1 MQIRLT
7 VVNLDIVDAMDGGQ
21 EIEGHVDDT
30 IDDETLSEETLKL
43 LERQESRRVSDFQA
57 SKLEVEAARN
67 WDLFYKRNSTHFFKD
82 RHWTK
87 REFHELVGDVE
98 NGKKRVLLEVGC
110 GVGNFVFPLLEEE
123 KEGEE
128 GLFIFCCDFSARG
141 VQFVKENKLY
151 DEKRIK
157 AFQCDITTPHL
168 VNELGENSVDIVSC
182 VFVLSAV
189 HPNKHG
195 TVLKNISSVL
205 KPGGCLLFRDYG
217 IGDMAMIRFGPG
229 SKISDRFYKR
239 QDGTRSYFFTKDEVA
254 SLAESAGLTLYQN
267 SVVARRTVNKKE
279 GVDVARVFL
288 QAKMYKIAD

>member
-1 MQIRLT
+1 
-7 VVNLDIVDAMDGGQ
+7 MDGDQ
-21 EIEGHVDDT
+21 TEDL
-30 IDDETLSEETLKL
+30 IDGTVEDGGTEALSEETLKL

-57 SKLEVEAARN
+57 SKLEAEAARN
-67 WDLFYKRNSTHFFKD
+67 WDLFYKRNSTNFFKD

-87 REFHELVGDVE
+87 REFHELVGDAE
-98 NGKKRVLLEVGC
+98 CGKKRVLLEVGC

-123 KEGEE
+123 EEGDE

-141 VQFVKENKLY
+141 VQFVKENKFY

-189 HPNKHG
+189 HPDKHG
-195 TVLKNISSVL
+195 TVLKNIGSVL

-217 IGDMAMIRFGPG
+217 DGDMAMIRFGPG

-239 QDGTRSYFFTKDEVA
+239 QDGTRSYFFTRDEVA

-267 SVVARRTVNKKE
+267 SAVARRTVNKKE

-288 QAKMYKIAD
+288 QAKMYKLE

>member
-1 MQIRLT
+1 MDSVT
-7 VVNLDIVDAMDGGQ
+7 VMDESETEDGF
-21 EIEGHVDDT
+21 T
-30 IDDETLSEETLKL
+30 ETLSEETLKQL
-43 LERQESRRVSDFQA
+43 QRQESRKVSDFQA
-57 SKLEVEAARN
+57 SKLEAEAARN
-67 WDLFYKRNSTHFFKD
+67 WDLFYKRNSTNFFKD

-87 REFHELVGDVE
+87 REFEELVGDVE

-110 GVGNFVFPLLEEE
+110 GVGNFVFPPLEEE
-123 KEGEE
+123 GE

-141 VQFVKENKLY
+141 VQFVKDHKLY

-168 VNELGENSVDIVSC
+168 VSELGENSVDIVSC

-189 HPNKHG
+189 HPEKHAM
-195 TVLKNISSVL
+195 VMKNISSVL

-217 IGDMAMIRFGPG
+217 VGDMAMIRFGPG

-239 QDGTRSYFFTKDEVA
+239 QDGTRSYFFTRDEVA
-254 SLAESAGLTLYQN
+254 SLAEAAGLTLYQN
-267 SVVARRTVNKKE
+267 SAVARRTVNKKE

-288 QAKMYKIAD
+288 QAKMYKVAN

>member
-1 MQIRLT
+1 LCP
-7 VVNLDIVDAMDGGQ
+7 VELDIVDAMDGGQ
-21 EIEGHVDDT
+21 QTEDHVDGT
-30 IDDETLSEETLKL
+30 IDDDGSTETLSEETLKL

-57 SKLEVEAARN
+57 SKLEAEAARN

-98 NGKKRVLLEVGC
+98 NGKNRVLLEVGC
-110 GVGNFVFPLLEEE
+110 GVGNFVFPLLEED
-123 KEGEE
+123 EE
-128 GLFIFCCDFSARG
+128 REQGLFIFCCDFSARG
-141 VQFVKENKLY
+141 VQFVKEHKLY

-182 VFVLSAV
+182 VFVLSAI
-189 HPNKHG
+189 HPDKHG
-195 TVLKNISSVL
+195 TVLKNISLVL

-217 IGDMAMIRFGPG
+217 VGDMAMIRFGPG

-254 SLAESAGLTLYQN
+254 SLAEGAGLTLYQN
-267 SVVARRTVNKKE
+267 SPVARRTVNKKE

-288 QAKMYKIAD
+288 QAKMYKPAD